1 VKAEIIT
8 IGDELLRGE
17 IVDSNKAFLCEQL
30 LDYDIECRHQT
41 SVRDDPKDIADAFR
55 RAVARC
61 GLVLVSGGLGP
72 TRDDITI
79 EVLAETFGR
88 ELVLDPSSLETIREF
103 FRRVGREMAENN
115 AKQARFPRDA
125 EVLPNPIGTAPGCA
139 LGLAPAETGGE
150 ASIVFCMP
158 GVPRE
163 LRQMMEEQVLPRVA
177 SYGAASDGASR
188 VVRARLIRTFGIGE
202 SSLDEELKDIAVGGG
217 VELGFRTS
225 FPDNTLRPLVRADS
239 AEQAEARLEAV
250 CEQIRERLGPLIYSE
265 NGETL
270 EAVVGRLLTEEGQT
284 VAVAE
289 SCSGGLL
296 SEKLTRVPG
305 SSEYF
310 RGGVVA
316 YSNAS
321 KVALLGVPEVLLE
334 RHGAV
339 SNPVAAAMA
348 EGARERFAADFG
360 VATTGISGP
369 GGGTAEKPVGLV
381 SIALARARGGHVE
394 SFVFPLDRERHRALC
409 VHVAL
414 DWLRRSLQGFELTG
428 PSLLRQGP
436 PPAGGSPS

>member
-1 VKAEIIT
+1 MKAEIVT
-8 IGDELLRGE
+8 IGDEILRGE
-17 IVDSNKAFLCEQL
+17 IVDSNKAFLCERL
-30 LDYDIECRHQT
+30 LDYDIECRFQT
-41 SVRDDPKDIADAFR
+41 SVRDDPKDITDAFR

-88 ELVLDPSSLETIREF
+88 ELVLDEASLETIREF

-139 LGLAPAETGGE
+139 LGLAPAETGAE

-163 LRQMMEEQVLPRVA
+163 LRLMMEEQVLPRVA
-177 SYGAASDGASR
+177 TYGVGSDGSSR

-202 SSLDEELKDIAVGGG
+202 SSLDEELKDIAVSGG

-225 FPDNTLRPLVRADS
+225 FPDNTLRPLARAAT
-239 AEQAEARLEAV
+239 AEEADARLSAV
-250 CEQIRERLGPLIYSE
+250 CERIRERLGPLIYSE
-265 NGETL
+265 DDESLET
-270 EAVVGRLLTEEGQT
+270 VVGRLLRDQGQT
-284 VAVAE
+284 LAVAE
-289 SCSGGLL
+289 SCTGGLL
-296 SEKLTRVPG
+296 AEKLTRVPG
-305 SSEYF
+305 SSDYF

-316 YSNAS
+316 YSNAA
-321 KVALLGVPEVLLE
+321 KVSLLGVPESLLE
-334 RHGAV
+334 KHGAV
-339 SNPVAAAMA
+339 SNPVAEAMA
-348 EGARERFAADFG
+348 EAARTRFDADLG

-369 GGGTAEKPVGLV
+369 GGGTDQKPVGLV
-381 SIALARARGGHVE
+381 SIALARTGGCHVE
-394 SFVFPLDRERHRALC
+394 SFVFPLDRERHRALS

-414 DWLRRSLQGFELTG
+414 DWLRRSLLDLELTG
-428 PSLLRQGP
+428 PSLMRQRP
-436 PPAGGSPS
+436 PSASGSS